1 MLRLNRLRTTVV
13 PLAAMAAMAFADGN
27 AAAKDTPFKIKG
39 GGIAPTGLP
48 LPGQAPRIHPSSG
61 NATHLGKYSG
71 IGAVQ
76 TDSAAFNPDTGKIE
90 GEFGSGTAYTFTAAN
105 GDDLVTWYG
114 RTDHGAAAPGT
125 FALTIVGVTGEGT
138 PIVTA
143 RFDAEFVID
152 GAASTGRFAGASGS
166 WIMIAETEP
175 FVLGSS
181 DPLVY
186 TWEGEGRINL
196 KKN

>member
-1 MLRLNRLRTTVV
+1 MLRLNRLHRTVA
-13 PLAAMAAMAFADGN
+13 PAAAAVAFCLLGAAFAKEGV
-27 AAAKDTPFKIKG
+27 AFKITG

-48 LPGQAPRIHPSSG
+48 LPGQAPRIHPSTG
-61 NATHLGKYSG
+61 HATHLGKYSG

-90 GEFGSGTAYTFTAAN
+90 GEFGSGTAYTFTSAN
-105 GDDLVTWYG
+105 GDNLVTWYG
-114 RTDHGAAAPGT
+114 RTDHGAAVPGT
-125 FALTIVGVTGEGT
+125 FALTIVGATDDNV

-143 RFDAEFVID
+143 RFVAEFVID
-152 GAASTGRFAGASGS
+152 GAASTGRFAGATGS
-166 WIMIAETEP
+166 WIMIAQTEP

-196 KKN
+196 K